1 MSTNTS
7 LPIESME
14 ALLRESEQIR
24 ALRPGELVQGLIMR
38 VDHEGILVSIGNKSE
53 GIVSGREMRSLSEE
67 EMSSLKVGMEI
78 LTRVLEAEG
87 EDGSIILSVDR
98 AKEEIGWVA
107 LEKQF
112 ASGESITVDGTI
124 TGFNRGGALVDVNGL
139 NGFIPVSHLGWSQ
152 RGPNGVDDE
161 AILQRV
167 GESVRLKI
175 IEVDRSKKRAI
186 FSEKSVI
193 QEERESQKERILQ
206 EIQEG
211 DIRKGKISGVSDF
224 GAFVD
229 LGGADGLIHI
239 SELSWEPVEAIG
251 DIVKVGEEV
260 NVYVLKVDHES
271 KRIALSLRR
280 IGPEPWATIPDRYQV
295 DQLISATITKLTNFG
310 AFARIEGSVEGLIHI
325 SELSYN
331 IISHPK
337 EIVTEGDI
345 LTLKI
350 LKIEPERKRLALSL
364 KQAEDI

>member
-1 MSTNTS
+1 M
-7 LPIESME
+7 
-14 ALLRESEQIR
+14 
-24 ALRPGELVQGLIMR
+24 
-38 VDHEGILVSIGNKSE
+38 
-53 GIVSGREMRSLSEE
+53 
-67 EMSSLKVGMEI
+67 
-78 LTRVLEAEG
+78 
-87 EDGSIILSVDR
+87 
-98 AKEEIGWVA
+98 
-107 LEKQF
+107 
-112 ASGESITVDGTI
+112 
-124 TGFNRGGALVDVNGL
+124 
-139 NGFIPVSHLGWSQ
+139 
-152 RGPNGVDDE
+152 
-161 AILQRV
+161 
-167 GESVRLKI
+167 
-175 IEVDRSKKRAI
+175 
-186 FSEKSVI
+186 
-193 QEERESQKERILQ
+193 
-206 EIQEG
+206 
-211 DIRKGKISGVSDF
+211 
-224 GAFVD
+224 
-229 LGGADGLIHI
+229 
-239 SELSWEPVEAIG
+239 EAIG